1 MEGLRRMQVY
11 LTEKEIFALIDSA
24 TEWCDMMASGNEK
37 SVELVNERLSDGLG
51 SALYKLYKGR
61 NGQRA
66 YEEYRRK

>member
-1 MEGLRRMQVY
+1 MVVY
-11 LTEKEIFALIDSA
+11 LTEKEIFALIDST

-61 NGQRA
+61 NGQRV
-66 YEEYRRK
+66 YEQYRRK